1 MKYKSSKRKKPPK
14 DGGSWL
20 QIVGTFLA
28 GLAAFLKVILDF
40 VIWLSTR

>member
-1 MKYKSSKRKKPPK
+1 MRKSNKRKKPPK

-28 GLAAFLKVILDF
+28 GLAAFLKVILEF
-40 VIWLSTR
+40 VIWLSAE